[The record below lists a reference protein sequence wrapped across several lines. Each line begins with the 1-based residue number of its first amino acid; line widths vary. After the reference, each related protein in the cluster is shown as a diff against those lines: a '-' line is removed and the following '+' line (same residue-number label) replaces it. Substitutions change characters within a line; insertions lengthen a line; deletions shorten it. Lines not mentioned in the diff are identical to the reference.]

1 MISFDVMVC
10 MSDLLLENKSV
21 ESRKDRGEDCLG
33 ILSLKPDF
41 GSTECCPAVGRRPH
55 TVVLSLPFGYA
66 QCFQQHSILLAWHST
81 NSQWYRVSEKIVT
94 VKLMPS

>member
-21 ESRKDRGEDCLG
+21 ESRKDSRGEDCLG

-41 GSTECCPAVGRRPH
+41 GSTPV
-55 TVVLSLPFGYA
+55 
-66 QCFQQHSILLAWHST
+66 
-81 NSQWYRVSEKIVT
+81 
-94 VKLMPS
+94 

>member
-41 GSTECCPAVGRRPH
+41 GSTELRK
-55 TVVLSLPFGYA
+55 F
-66 QCFQQHSILLAWHST
+66 
-81 NSQWYRVSEKIVT
+81 K
-94 VKLMPS
+94 